1 MTLTPTEHVAT
12 DHLDGQAVLR
22 SVLRKQSPANDLASA
37 VIEIMRIAQLGP
49 YSPQQIQWWN
59 EITQNQGDQVEAYW
73 GLTIDEV
80 CCRIDQRRSLPIG
93 TTKDK
98 WIATVLAPCVLVVA
112 KILEKVSSTIE
123 HAPTVRHHLAQAGLS
138 PEQAATRLL
147 TALPAINKIV
157 AEHTG
162 HIQIKDTL
170 AHHWVPG
177 QYTWLQNRHEYKEAL
192 QALCEQDDETT
203 GEVSL
208 HPVATGTWR
217 IMVRSVNVVLN
228 APIRCTRLEI
238 DVMNRFWPEASVK
251 LVATMLTHPTIE
263 AIDRLILK
271 TIAQNRTRGDVGILA
286 TQKYL
291 EDQSF
296 DGIAAPLFI
305 VNVLE
310 KTPHMDKTELANAFV
325 AGLGGAYRICGI
337 DKRKLGTL
345 VWNTVPAPWLVP
357 PQAGSL
363 PMKVMDRYKIA
374 KHKIDRSVAAIANAV
389 RETECNTSMAS
400 INLTWDRTSC

>member
-1 MTLTPTEHVAT
+1 M
-12 DHLDGQAVLR
+12 
-22 SVLRKQSPANDLASA
+22 
-37 VIEIMRIAQLGP
+37 EIMRIAQLGP
-49 YSPQQIQWWN
+49 YSSDQIRWWN
-59 EITQNQGDQVEAYW
+59 EVTQNQGDQVDAYW
-73 GLTIDEV
+73 SLPIDEV
-80 CCRIDQRRSLPIG
+80 CFRTDQKWNLPIG
-93 TTKDK
+93 ATKDK
-98 WIATVLAPCVLVVA
+98 WITTVLAPCVLVVA

-123 HAPTVRHHLAQAGLS
+123 HPPTVRHHLAEAGLS
-138 PEQAATRLL
+138 PEQAAIRLL
-147 TALPAINKIV
+147 TALPAINKLV

-162 HIQIKDTL
+162 LIQIKDTL
-170 AHHWVPG
+170 AHHWVSG

-192 QALCEQDDETT
+192 QVLCEQDSQTT

-208 HPVATGTWR
+208 HPVTTGTWR

-251 LVATMLTHPTIE
+251 IVATMLTHPTIE

-271 TIAQNRTRGDVGILA
+271 TIAQNKNKGDAGILA

-337 DKRKLGTL
+337 EKRRLGTL
-345 VWNTVPAPWLVP
+345 VWNTVPAPWLVS

-363 PMKVMDRYKIA
+363 PMKVMDRYNIA

-400 INLTWDRTSC
+400 INLTWDRTY